1 VKTGK
6 GDEEGNNMTR
16 AWGKLLAGCTLA
28 ALCWGGAATAQTIV
42 VGGKAFTEQQIMTA
56 MTVAL
61 LKAKGFT
68 PDRKAGMGS
77 AAVRTAMENGQVDVY
92 WEYTGTGLGV
102 FNKITDK
109 FASAEEAYRK
119 IKEVD
124 AAKGIVWLNMSAV
137 NNTYGFAMNRDDAQK
152 RGIVTMSDYAKA
164 VKGGAKLTFAS
175 NAEFYARPDGLPGWQ
190 TAYGFEF
197 DRDNVNRMDTGL
209 TYNALKDRQVD
220 SAVVFATDGRIPAFN
235 FVVLKD
241 DKNFAAPYNLTP
253 VVRKEV
259 LDKNPRLAD
268 ALNSVSAKLNDETM
282 AKLNAS
288 VDVDKKTPEEVAEG
302 FLKEQGLI

>member
-1 VKTGK
+1 MGK
-6 GDEEGNNMTR
+6 AR
-16 AWGKLLAGCTLA
+16 GKLVAAMAVTALA
-28 ALCWGGAATAQTIV
+28 AIACGAIQAQTIV

-56 MTVAL
+56 MTVAA

-77 AAVRTAMENGQVDVY
+77 AAVRSALENGQIDVY
-92 WEYTGTGLGV
+92 WEYTGTGLTV
-102 FNKITDK
+102 YNKINDK
-109 FASAEEAYRK
+109 FASAEDAYKK

-124 AAKGIVWLNMSAV
+124 GAKGIVWLNMSNV
-137 NNTYGFAMNRDDAQK
+137 NNTYAFAMNRDDAQK
-152 RGIVTMSDYAKA
+152 RGIATMSDYAKA
-164 VKGGAKLTFAS
+164 VKSGAKLTFAS

-190 TAYGFEF
+190 TAYGFEL
-197 DRDNVNRMDTGL
+197 DRDNVKRMDTGL
-209 TYNALKDRQVD
+209 TYTALKERQVD

-241 DKNFAAPYNLTP
+241 DKHYAPPYNLTP

-259 LDKNPRLAD
+259 LDKNPKIAD
-268 ALNSVSAKLNDETM
+268 ALNAISAKLSDETM

-288 VDVDKKTPEEVAEG
+288 VDVDKKTPEEVAES
-302 FLKEQGLI
+302 FLKSNGLI

>member
-1 VKTGK
+1 MKH
-6 GDEEGNNMTR
+6 
-16 AWGKLLAGCTLA
+16 AWGRLLTGV
-28 ALCWGGAATAQTIV
+28 ALTILCMGGGAVAQTIV

-77 AAVRTAMENGQVDVY
+77 AAVRAAMENGQIDVY

-109 FASAEEAYRK
+109 FASAEDAYKK

-124 AAKGIVWLNMSAV
+124 AAKGIVWLNMSTV

-152 RGIVTMSDYAKA
+152 RGIVTMSDLAKA
-164 VKGGAKLTFAS
+164 IKGGAKLTFAS

-197 DRDNVNRMDTGL
+197 DRDNVKRMDTGL
-209 TYNALKDRQVD
+209 TYSALKDRQVD
-220 SAVVFATDGRIPAFN
+220 TAVVFATDGRIPAFN

-253 VVRKEV
+253 VVRKEI
-259 LDKNPRLAD
+259 LDKNPKIAD
-268 ALNSVSAKLNDETM
+268 ALNALAAKLNDDNM

-302 FLKEQGLI
+302 FLKANGLI

>member
-1 VKTGK
+1 MKHRFAAVV
-6 GDEEGNNMTR
+6 
-16 AWGKLLAGCTLA
+16 AAA
-28 ALCWGGAATAQTIV
+28 ALAVLCAGSASAQTIV

-68 PDRKAGMGS
+68 PERKAGMGS
-77 AAVRTAMENGQVDVY
+77 AAVRAALENGQIDVY

-109 FASAEEAYRK
+109 FASPEDAYKR

-124 AAKGIVWLNMSAV
+124 AAKGIVWLAMSPV
-137 NNTYGFAMNRDDAQK
+137 NNTYAFAMNRDDAQK
-152 RGIVTMSDYAKA
+152 RGIVTMSDFAKA
-164 VKGGAKLTFAS
+164 VKSGAKLTFAS

-190 TAYGFEF
+190 QAYGFEF
-197 DRDNVNRMDTGL
+197 DRDNVKRMDTGL

-241 DKNFAAPYNLTP
+241 DKGYAAPYNLTP

-259 LDKNPRLAD
+259 LDKNPKLAD

-288 VDVDKKTPEEVAEG
+288 VDVDKKTPEEVAET
-302 FLKEQGLI
+302 FLKANGLI

>member
-1 VKTGK
+1 MNKAISMVCG
-6 GDEEGNNMTR
+6 GI
-16 AWGKLLAGCTLA
+16 LA
-28 ALCWGGAATAQTIV
+28 AALSLGAAAQTIV

-56 MTVAL
+56 MTVEL
-61 LKAKGFT
+61 LKAKGFS
-68 PDRKAGMGS
+68 PKREAGMGS
-77 AAVRTAMENGQVDVY
+77 AAVRAALENGQVDVY

-109 FASAEEAYRK
+109 FASAEDTYKR

-124 AAKGIVWLNMSAV
+124 AAKGLVWLNPSQV
-137 NNTYGFAMNRDDAQK
+137 NNTYGFAMNRDQAQK
-152 RGIVTMSDYAKA
+152 LNIVTVSDLAKA

-197 DRDNVNRMDTGL
+197 DRDNVKRMDTGL
-209 TYNALKDRQVD
+209 VYSALKDRQVD
-220 SAVVFATDGRIPAFN
+220 VGVVFATDGRIPAFN

-241 DKNFAAPYNLTP
+241 DKHYAPWYNLTP
-253 VVRKEV
+253 VVRKEI
-259 LDKNPRLAD
+259 LDKYPKIADPLNALA
-268 ALNSVSAKLNDETM
+268 AKLNDETM

-288 VDVDKKTPEEVAEG
+288 VDVDKKTVEEVASG
-302 FLKEQGLI
+302 FLKSNGLI

>member
-1 VKTGK
+1 MKVL
-6 GDEEGNNMTR
+6 
-16 AWGKLLAGCTLA
+16 AIAASVLLCAS
-28 ALCWGGAATAQTIV
+28 GGAAAQTIV

-77 AAVRTAMENGQVDVY
+77 AAVRAALENGQVDVY

-102 FNKITDK
+102 YHKITDK
-109 FASAEEAYRK
+109 FPSAQAAYQK
-119 IKEVD
+119 IKELD
-124 AAKGIVWLNMSAV
+124 APKGIVWLNMSAV

-152 RGIVTMSDYAKA
+152 RGIVTMSDLAKA
-164 VKGGAKLTFAS
+164 MNGGAKLTFAS

-190 TAYGFEF
+190 QAYGFEF
-197 DRDNVNRMDTGL
+197 DRDSVKRMDTGL
-209 TYNALKDRQVD
+209 TYSALKDRQVD
-220 SAVVFATDGRIPAFN
+220 TAVVFATDGRIPAFN

-241 DKNFAAPYNLTP
+241 DKNYAAPYNLTP

-259 LDKNPRLAD
+259 LDKNPKLAD
-268 ALNSVSAKLNDETM
+268 ALNSVAAKLNDENM

-288 VDVDKKTPEEVAEG
+288 VDVDKKTPEEVAEA
-302 FLKEQGLI
+302 FLKANGLI

>member
-1 VKTGK
+1 MKRVFV
-6 GDEEGNNMTR
+6 N
-16 AWGKLLAGCTLA
+16 LLAFIALA
-28 ALCWGGAATAQTIV
+28 GFAGGAAVAQTIV

-56 MTVAL
+56 MTVAI

-68 PDRKAGMGS
+68 PDRKAGMGT
-77 AAVRTAMENGQVDVY
+77 AAVRSALENGQIDVY

-102 FNKITDK
+102 FHKITDK
-109 FASAEEAYRK
+109 FPSPEAAYQK
-119 IKEVD
+119 IKELD
-124 AAKGIVWLNMSAV
+124 AAKGIVWLNMSPV
-137 NNTYGFAMNRDDAQK
+137 NNTYAFAMNKDDAQK
-152 RGIVTMSDYAKA
+152 RGIVTMSDFAKA

-197 DRDNVNRMDTGL
+197 DRENVKRMDTGV
-209 TYNALKDRQVD
+209 TYTALRDRQVD

-241 DKNFAAPYNLTP
+241 DKGYGAPYNLTP

-259 LDKNPRLAD
+259 LDKNPKLAD
-268 ALNSVSAKLNDETM
+268 ALNSVAAKLNDETM

-302 FLKEQGLI
+302 FLKANGLV

>member
-1 VKTGK
+1 MNKAIGILC
-6 GDEEGNNMTR
+6 GGI
-16 AWGKLLAGCTLA
+16 LA
-28 ALCWGGAATAQTIV
+28 AALSLSAAAQTIV
-42 VGGKAFTEQQIMTA
+42 VGGKSFTEQQIMTA
-56 MTVAL
+56 MTVEL
-61 LKAKGFT
+61 LKAKGFN

-77 AAVRTAMENGQVDVY
+77 AAVRAALENGQVDVY

-109 FASAEEAYRK
+109 FASAEDTYKR

-124 AAKGIVWLNMSAV
+124 AAKGLVWLNPSQV
-137 NNTYGFAMNRDDAQK
+137 NNTYGFAMNRDQAQK
-152 RGIVTMSDYAKA
+152 LNIVTVSDLAKA

-197 DRDNVNRMDTGL
+197 DRDNVKRMDTGL
-209 TYNALKDRQVD
+209 VYSALKDRQVD
-220 SAVVFATDGRIPAFN
+220 VGVVFATDGRIPAFN

-241 DKNFAAPYNLTP
+241 DKHYAPWYNLTP
-253 VVRKEV
+253 VVRKEI
-259 LDKNPRLAD
+259 LDKYPKIAD
-268 ALNSVSAKLNDETM
+268 ALNALSAKLNDETM

-288 VDVDKKTPEEVAEG
+288 VDVDKKTVEEVASA
-302 FLKEQGLI
+302 FLKSNGLI

>member
-1 VKTGK
+1 MSRGF
-6 GDEEGNNMTR
+6 
-16 AWGKLLAGCTLA
+16 APLLAGIALSM
-28 ALCWGGAATAQTIV
+28 LCWSGSAVAQTIV

-77 AAVRTAMENGQVDVY
+77 AAVRSALENGQVDVY

-109 FASAEEAYRK
+109 FNSAEEAYRK

-124 AAKGIVWLNMSAV
+124 APKGIIWLNMSAV

-152 RGIVTMSDYAKA
+152 RGIVTMSDLAKA
-164 VKGGAKLTFAS
+164 VNGGAKLTFAS

-190 TAYGFEF
+190 KAYGFEF
-197 DRDNVNRMDTGL
+197 DRDNVKRMDTGL
-209 TYNALKDRQVD
+209 TYSALKDRQVD
-220 SAVVFATDGRIPAFN
+220 TAVVFATDGRIPAFN

-241 DKNFAAPYNLTP
+241 DKNYAAPYNLTP
-253 VVRKEV
+253 VVRNEI
-259 LDKNPRLAD
+259 LDKNPRIAD
-268 ALNSVSAKLNDETM
+268 ALNALAAKLNDENI

-288 VDVDKKTPEEVAEG
+288 VDVDKKTVEEVAEG
-302 FLKEQGLI
+302 FLKANGLI

>member
-1 VKTGK
+1 MIKACG
-6 GDEEGNNMTR
+6 R
-16 AWGKLLAGCTLA
+16 LLV
-28 ALCWGGAATAQTIV
+28 ALGVVAMSATAVQAQTIV

-56 MTVAL
+56 MTVAA

-77 AAVRTAMENGQVDVY
+77 AAVRAALENGQIDVY
-92 WEYTGTGLGV
+92 WEYTGTGLTV
-102 FNKITDK
+102 FNKINDK
-109 FASAEEAYRK
+109 FASADEAYKK

-124 AAKGIVWLNMSAV
+124 AAKGIVWLNMSSV
-137 NNTYGFAMNRDDAQK
+137 NNTYAFAMNRDDAQK

-164 VKGGAKLTFAS
+164 IKGGQKLTFAS

-190 TAYGFEF
+190 TAYGFEI
-197 DRDNVNRMDTGL
+197 DRDNVKRMDTGL
-209 TYNALKDRQVD
+209 TYTALKDRQVD

-241 DKNFAAPYNLTP
+241 DKHYAPPYNLTP
-253 VVRKEV
+253 VVRKEI
-259 LDKNPRLAD
+259 LDKNPKIAD
-268 ALNSVSAKLNDETM
+268 VLNAISAKLNDETM

-302 FLKEQGLI
+302 FLKSNGLI

>member
-1 VKTGK
+1 MNKAISILCG
-6 GDEEGNNMTR
+6 GI
-16 AWGKLLAGCTLA
+16 LAGALTLSA
-28 ALCWGGAATAQTIV
+28 AAQTIV

-56 MTVAL
+56 MTVEL
-61 LKAKGFT
+61 LKAKGFS
-68 PDRKAGMGS
+68 PKREAGMGS
-77 AAVRTAMENGQVDVY
+77 AAVRAALENGQVDVY

-109 FASAEEAYRK
+109 FASAEDTYKR

-124 AAKGIVWLNMSAV
+124 AAKGLVWLNPSQV
-137 NNTYGFAMNRDDAQK
+137 NNTYGFAMNRDQAQK
-152 RGIVTMSDYAKA
+152 LNIVTVSDLAKA

-197 DRDNVNRMDTGL
+197 GRDNVKRMDSGL
-209 TYNALKDRQVD
+209 VYSALKDRQVD
-220 SAVVFATDGRIPAFN
+220 VGVVFATDGRIPAFN

-241 DKNFAAPYNLTP
+241 DKHYAPWYNLTP
-253 VVRKEV
+253 VVRKEI
-259 LDKNPRLAD
+259 LDKYPKIAEPLN
-268 ALNSVSAKLNDETM
+268 ALSAKLNDETM

-288 VDVDKKTPEEVAEG
+288 VDVDKKTVEEVASG
-302 FLKEQGLI
+302 FLKSNGLI

>member
-1 VKTGK
+1 MGK
-6 GDEEGNNMTR
+6 AR
-16 AWGKLLAGCTLA
+16 GKLVAAMAVTALA
-28 ALCWGGAATAQTIV
+28 AIACGAIQAQTIV

-56 MTVAL
+56 MTVAA

-77 AAVRTAMENGQVDVY
+77 AAVRSALENGQIDVY
-92 WEYTGTGLGV
+92 WEYTGTGLTV
-102 FNKITDK
+102 YNKINDK
-109 FASAEEAYRK
+109 FASAEEAYKK

-124 AAKGIVWLNMSAV
+124 GAKGIVWLNMSSV
-137 NNTYGFAMNRDDAQK
+137 NNTYAFAMNRDDAQK
-152 RGIVTMSDYAKA
+152 RGIATMSDYAKA
-164 VKGGAKLTFAS
+164 VKSDAKLTFAS

-190 TAYGFEF
+190 TAYGFEL
-197 DRDNVNRMDTGL
+197 DRDNVKRMDTGL
-209 TYNALKDRQVD
+209 TYTALKERQVD

-241 DKNFAAPYNLTP
+241 DKHYAPPYNLTP

-259 LDKNPRLAD
+259 LDKNPKIAD
-268 ALNSVSAKLNDETM
+268 ALNAISAKLSDETM

-288 VDVDKKTPEEVAEG
+288 VDVDKKTPEEVAES
-302 FLKEQGLI
+302 FLKSNGLI